1 MTGKAWGNAYRNTI
15 VCVDSY
21 ENSVLTGRLYNP
33 YLESGKEFGSLM
45 QFLQEMERTLDD
57 MAFPQSFTA
66 VRTFAP
72 VPKPAQAAP
81 ETERQAGKLATFSVR
96 ILFRQ
101 NASWQGSVTWME
113 GGMEQSFRSALE
125 LAFLMDNALC
135 QVGEEDE

>member
-1 MTGKAWGNAYRNTI
+1 MAGKAWGNAYRTTT

-45 QFLQEMERTLDD
+45 QFLQEMDRALDD
-57 MAFPQSFTA
+57 MAFPQAFTA

-72 VPKPAQAAP
+72 VPKALQTAP
-81 ETERQAGKLATFSVR
+81 ETERQTGKLATFSVR

-125 LAFLMDNALC
+125 LAFLLDNALC
-135 QVGEEDE
+135 QADKE

>member
-1 MTGKAWGNAYRNTI
+1 MAGKAWGNAYRTTT

-45 QFLQEMERTLDD
+45 QFLQEMDRALDD
-57 MAFPQSFTA
+57 MAFPQAFTA

-72 VPKPAQAAP
+72 APKALQTAP
-81 ETERQAGKLATFSVR
+81 ETERQTGKLATFSVR

-125 LAFLMDNALC
+125 LAFLLDNALC
-135 QVGEEDE
+135 QSDKE